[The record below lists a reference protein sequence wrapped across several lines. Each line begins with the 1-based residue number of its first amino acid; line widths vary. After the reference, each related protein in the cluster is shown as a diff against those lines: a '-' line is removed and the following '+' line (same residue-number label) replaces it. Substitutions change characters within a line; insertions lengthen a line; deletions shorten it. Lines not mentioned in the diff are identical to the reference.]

1 MHFFLP
7 HSCYDVCSTLFYLL
21 ILVHEYFPIVLKCSY
36 PLDFKWGKEGRKEEE
51 ERKKKRNK
59 SPVPTTLSI
68 SSCCQIPGIG
78 RLAPHFSAS
87 TLA

>member
-1 MHFFLP
+1 MNGKN
-7 HSCYDVCSTLFYLL
+7 
-21 ILVHEYFPIVLKCSY
+21 PICGKEKEKGDGGREGRIRAGRESSRSR
-36 PLDFKWGKEGRKEEE
+36 PGKEGRKEEE

>member
-1 MHFFLP
+1 MNGK
-7 HSCYDVCSTLFYLL
+7 S
-21 ILVHEYFPIVLKCSY
+21 PIGGKEKEKGDGGQERRIRAGGESGRSR
-36 PLDFKWGKEGRKEEE
+36 PGKEGRKEEK

-59 SPVPTTLSI
+59 LPIPTILSI